1 MREAERE
8 CKTILE
14 RLLYEMNGIIRDY
27 KWELLK
33 FRSGHKMDAFL
44 ATLYWRFLCE
54 GNQRVLASLKTKVH

>member
-1 MREAERE
+1 
-8 CKTILE
+8 
-14 RLLYEMNGIIRDY
+14 MNGIISDY

-33 FRSGHKMDAFL
+33 FCSGHKMDAFL